1 MNKDPLIFIKHIDES
16 IKIISEYT
24 KDKSIDDFKN
34 SVQLQD
40 SVIRRLEIIGEA
52 IKNISPEFSRKYEKI
67 PWREKQD

>member
-52 IKNISPEFSRKYEKI
+52 IKNI
-67 PWREKQD
+67 